1 MYIYSYSD
9 CLEKVMK
16 KVKLGKLNQRNKY
29 QASQIFTVY
38 CNNLKNIFLFSNLIL
53 SN

>member
-29 QASQIFTVY
+29 QASQQFKKKLIY
-38 CNNLKNIFLFSNLIL
+38 LFSNLLL